1 MSMRGA
7 GPWYEEQA
15 PSLEYVR
22 DDQYRKITNPC
33 GWAEP
38 SGIYERNVGAILFT
52 DVHLKLRL
60 TEEEHLTV
68 IKQSLLEVFPDDRKN
83 SWGSFRGY
91 GTWGI
96 GKDLMKEMQEKC
108 IENIQKALNVKREK
122 WGEMIGQML
131 KPHVN
136 RYVWNIPNG
145 MVYRKAQREFSE
157 NAYDR
162 IVVKEKQLL

>member
-7 GPWYEEQA
+7 GPWYEVES
-15 PSLEYVR
+15 PSPKYVR
-22 DDQYRKITNPC
+22 DDQYPKMIRIGSVWRGVALSIFTN
-33 GWAEP
+33 
-38 SGIYERNVGAILFT
+38 
-52 DVHLKLRL
+52 VHPKLRL

-96 GKDLMKEMQEKC
+96 GKDLNKELQEKC
-108 IENIQKALNVKREK
+108 IENIQMALNAKREK
-122 WGEMIGQML
+122 WSKKIGQML
-131 KPHVN
+131 KPYVN
-136 RYVWNIPNG
+136 HYVWSIPNG

-157 NAYDR
+157 NASN
-162 IVVKEKQLL
+162 Q

>member
-7 GPWYEEQA
+7 GPFYEEQA
-15 PSLEYVR
+15 PSPEYVR
-22 DDQYRKITNPC
+22 DDQYRKMTGQG
-33 GWAEP
+33 GWADP
-38 SGIYERNVGAILFT
+38 SLKLQDAALKGGIAILFA
-52 DVHLKLRL
+52 DVHPKLRL

-68 IKQSLLEVFPDDRKN
+68 IKQSLLEVFPDDREN

-96 GKDLMKEMQEKC
+96 DKDLMKEMQEKC

-131 KPHVN
+131 KPYVN
-136 RYVWNIPNG
+136 HYVWSIPNG

-157 NAYDR
+157 NASN
-162 IVVKEKQLL
+162 Q